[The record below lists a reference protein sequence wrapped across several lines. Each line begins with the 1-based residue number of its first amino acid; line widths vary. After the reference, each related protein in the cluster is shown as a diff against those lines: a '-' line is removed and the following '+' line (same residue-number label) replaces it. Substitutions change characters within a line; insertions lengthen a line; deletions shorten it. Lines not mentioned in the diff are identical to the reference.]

1 MVGLSE
7 QALGQGHGGA
17 RPDCA
22 LPQVIPSTSDSQH
35 LFKILLNGSIILNGS
50 LSYNNKSAFYQLE
63 LKACV
68 SGVQAQAQVGGH
80 WDCGPA
86 HEAHLPSGLGRL
98 VPKQLHQPVLF
109 TCLPVNLGDR
119 PAGPGPPVCQRVI
132 LSLRG

>member
-63 LKACV
+63 LKACD
-68 SGVQAQAQVGGH
+68 SGGWYQNNFINRCSSPFFLSISVIDQPDLDPQFVRESYSASVAEDAPQVC
-80 WDCGPA
+80 WGP
-86 HEAHLPSGLGRL
+86 EGR
-98 VPKQLHQPVLF
+98 
-109 TCLPVNLGDR
+109 
-119 PAGPGPPVCQRVI
+119 
-132 LSLRG
+132 S

>member
-17 RPDCA
+17 RPDCV
-22 LPQVIPSTSDSQH
+22 LPQVIPSTSDSEY

-68 SGVQAQAQVGGH
+68 SGVQVQAQVGRH
-80 WDCGPA
+80 WECGLA
-86 HEAHLPSGLGRL
+86 HEARLPSGLRWL
-98 VPKQLHQPVLF
+98 VPKQLHHAVLF
-109 TCLPVNLGDR
+109 TCLPVHLGDR
-119 PAGPGPPVCQRVI
+119 PAGPGPPVCQRVV
-132 LSLRG
+132 LGLCG